1 MRPSSPAPG
10 TRNARRC
17 ARRSTSGCARP
28 TPSTR
33 SSISTGRCAT
43 PTIRPACCRSTIAAT
58 TSTRATWATARWE
71 TRSICRCS
79 TDPAPSCA
87 CRISPIGVYVNWGAD
102 QPQQE
107 AGGWLD
113 TPVTISLSP
122 RRTGCRAGS
131 VPVEAFAINERRVG
145 MRHVKWAVV
154 MLGFA
159 AVALGVGAVQGQQL
173 SGEYKIGVLEPLTG
187 NLAAEGKRHLE
198 GFEIMRDLINER
210 FGGVMGKKLVFV
222 TGDAV
227 DPTAAASEATRL
239 VTREGVKIVTG
250 TFSSTLCGA
259 ASEAAARQNV
269 IYWETSCVDPRLT
282 RRGLKNVFRTEIDGT
297 GFGWYN
303 VEFIAKH
310 LAHRLGK
317 KPNELRIAYL
327 SEDSSYGQSV
337 TETARQRAKQEF
349 GMQEVAAEYYTFTT
363 NDLTPVILKLKNAN
377 PDILHHI
384 ARDQDAILFWRQAR
398 EQNFLVK
405 AVVHAGATGY
415 AATGFG
421 KAFGNDA
428 NGPFALLEPGPGLI
442 IEKMRPE
449 GQRIERAFREA
460 VKAKTGSDV
469 LAGAHQLAGGGLWI
483 LKLALDAAKTDD
495 LDKFRAAVLAMDLPV
510 GSAVNGWGVK
520 FDETGQNSNARVQHY
535 MLQWQNGSLVTV
547 WPEEFTTNRA
557 KWIPLGAWDQ
567 RK

>member
-1 MRPSSPAPG
+1 M
-10 TRNARRC
+10 
-17 ARRSTSGCARP
+17 
-28 TPSTR
+28 
-33 SSISTGRCAT
+33 
-43 PTIRPACCRSTIAAT
+43 
-58 TSTRATWATARWE
+58 
-71 TRSICRCS
+71 
-79 TDPAPSCA
+79 
-87 CRISPIGVYVNWGAD
+87 
-102 QPQQE
+102 
-107 AGGWLD
+107 
-113 TPVTISLSP
+113 
-122 RRTGCRAGS
+122 
-131 VPVEAFAINERRVG
+131 
-145 MRHVKWAVV
+145 HVKWAVV
-154 MLGFA
+154 VVGI
-159 AVALGVGAVQGQQL
+159 VALALVGGSVLQAQQL
-173 SGEYKIGVLEPLTG
+173 SGEYKIGVLEPVTG
-187 NLAAEGKRHLE
+187 NLAVQGKLHLE
-198 GFEIMRDLINER
+198 GYEIMRDLINEK

-227 DPTAAASEATRL
+227 DPTVAASEATRL
-239 VTREGVKIVTG
+239 ATREGVKIISG

-282 RRGLKNVFRTEIDGT
+282 RRGLKTVFRTEIDGT

-303 VEFIAKH
+303 IEFIAKH

-398 EQNFLVK
+398 EQDFLVK

-415 AATGFG
+415 GSLTFG
-421 KAFGNDA
+421 KAFGSDA
-428 NGPFALLEPGPGLI
+428 NGPFALLEPGPGFI
-442 IEKMRPE
+442 IQGMRPE

-460 VKAKTGSDV
+460 VKAKTG
-469 LAGAHQLAGGGLWI
+469 AEITGGHQLAGGGLWI

-495 LDKFRAAVLAMDLPV
+495 PEKFRAAVLAMDMPP

-520 FDETGQNSNARVQHY
+520 FDETGQNSNPRVQHY